1 MNSFTYHLPTKIY
14 FGEGQVSALAEAI
27 LPYGKRVLLVYGGGS
42 IKTLGLYDEVIS
54 RLAEIGASVFEL
66 SGVAPNPD
74 ITSVREGVA
83 LCKAHEVEVVL
94 AVGGGSVIDCAKF
107 ICAGAKV
114 DFDPWQFAGAHG
126 APIAAALPLVTIL
139 TLSATGSEMDNAS
152 VISNRETKEKLG
164 RLHPLL
170 LPKASILDPSLT
182 YSVSPFQT
190 ACGSV
195 DIISHILEVYFNLN
209 KDLTMLDGIMES
221 LIKTVI
227 QFAPI
232 ALSEPNNYEA
242 RANLMWASSWAING
256 FIVGGKRQGWSVHD
270 IEHELSAY
278 YDITHGLGLA
288 ILTPRWLDYVLS
300 EKTAPK
306 IASLGRNVFGLSP
319 LLDDYATAKAT
330 ICAFESF
337 FFDTL
342 GLSSTL
348 SELGIDET
356 YFDVMSKKACYK
368 KGFIDGFVPLQ
379 VAEVK
384 AILKSAL

>member
-114 DFDPWQFAGAHG
+114 DFDPWEFAGAHG
-126 APIAAALPLVTIL
+126 APIAEALPLVTIL

-195 DIISHILEVYFNLN
+195 DI
-209 KDLTMLDGIMES
+209 
-221 LIKTVI
+221 
-227 QFAPI
+227 
-232 ALSEPNNYEA
+232 
-242 RANLMWASSWAING
+242 
-256 FIVGGKRQGWSVHD
+256 
-270 IEHELSAY
+270 
-278 YDITHGLGLA
+278 
-288 ILTPRWLDYVLS
+288 
-300 EKTAPK
+300 
-306 IASLGRNVFGLSP
+306 GRNVFGLSP

-379 VAEVK
+379 IAEVK